1 MDLGTNNCRMLVAK
15 PSRYGFR
22 VIDSFSQIVRLGEGL
37 ASTGQLSEAAIERT
51 IDALKICVEKMK
63 RRHVTRVRCVAT
75 EACRMAVNCGE
86 FMRRVEEETGLDFD
100 IIPAEEESYLSVAG
114 CESLLLSGFE
124 KAIVFDIG
132 GGSTEISLVSI
143 DERRVG
149 GIDASVSLPC
159 GVVTLSEQFEEPAVN
174 GGSTL
179 RDDKA
184 VLSDFDYQAMMNIVR
199 EKFTAFETEH
209 RLSEVIADRKVQI
222 IATSGTATTLAGL
235 HLGLKRYDR
244 KRVDGAWI
252 DRTSLFSM
260 VTRLRSMPLE
270 QRASQPC
277 IGWNRADLIVAGC
290 AILEAICGSWPFE
303 RIQVADRGL
312 REGVLLELM
321 DREDRAEETD

>member
-1 MDLGTNNCRMLVAK
+1 MLVAK
-15 PSRYGFR
+15 PSWHGFR

-37 ASTGQLSEAAIERT
+37 ASTGRLSEAAIERT
-51 IDALKICVEKMK
+51 IDALKICVEKMR

-86 FMRRVEEETGLDFD
+86 FMRRVQDETGLVFD
-100 IIPAEEESYLSVAG
+100 IIPAEEESYLSVSG
-114 CESLLLSGFE
+114 CESLLLSGFD

-143 DERRVG
+143 HDRRVG
-149 GIDASVSLPC
+149 DIDASVSLPC
-159 GVVTLSEQFEEPAVN
+159 GVVTLSEQFEEPPLN
-174 GGSTL
+174 GDSAPK
-179 RDDKA
+179 DDKA
-184 VLSDFDYQAMMNIVR
+184 VLSDFDYQAMMGVVR
-199 EKFTAFETEH
+199 DKFEAFEAAH
-209 RLSEVIADRKVQI
+209 RLSDVIADSKVQI
-222 IATSGTATTLAGL
+222 IATSGTATTLSGL

-260 VTRLRSMPLE
+260 VSRLRSMTLE

-321 DREDRAEETD
+321 DREDSTEQPD